1 MTTPSHAHDERKLPA
16 PSVEEIAEGVWA
28 YVQPDGT
35 WFINNCGFISDAG
48 QTVVIDATSTEA
60 RTRALIDAISD
71 KTGTAVTTLVNTH
84 HHGDH
89 THGNYLF
96 AGATIVAH
104 RACRAVMTAAGGIG
118 DYSAAFPGVE
128 WGALEF
134 APPTATFEGSLDLY
148 AGDLRVEL
156 SDLGYVAHTEGDIVA
171 WIAERRVLFSG
182 DLVFHGGT
190 PFALF
195 GSVQGTIDAMDRL
208 AAFDAAVLVPGH
220 GPVAHG
226 TEAIAAALND
236 QRDYLD
242 FVQAGARAG
251 IAARRAPL
259 AQAREMD
266 LGRFAEWT
274 DSERLVGNLHVAYRE
289 ADENPNFSIER
300 AIGEMIEF
308 NGGALPRCLA

>member
-1 MTTPSHAHDERKLPA
+1 MTTASHAHDVAELPP
-16 PSVEEIAEGVWA
+16 PSVEQVADGVWA

-35 WFINNCGFISDAG
+35 WFINNCGFVSDRG

-60 RTRALIDAISD
+60 RTRALIAAITAE
-71 KTGTAVTTLVNTH
+71 TGTTATTLVNTH

-96 AGATIVAH
+96 EGATIVAH
-104 RACRAVMTAAGGIG
+104 RACRDVMVAAGLG

-134 APPTATFEGSLDLY
+134 APPTATFTGSLDLH
-148 AGDLRVEL
+148 AGSLAIEL
-156 SDLGYVAHTEGDIVA
+156 SDLGYVAHTDGDIVG
-171 WIAERRVLFSG
+171 WVPDRRVLFSG

-190 PFALF
+190 PFSLF
-195 GSVQGTIDAMDRL
+195 GSVQGTINAMDRL

-226 TEAIAAALND
+226 SEAITSALND
-236 QRDYLD
+236 QREYLG
-242 FVQAGARAG
+242 FVQSAAADG
-251 IAARRAPL
+251 IAAGRGPL
-259 AQAREMD
+259 AQARELD

-289 ADENPNFSIER
+289 AGENANFSIDA

>member
-1 MTTPSHAHDERKLPA
+1 MTATSHAHDTGELPP
-16 PSVEEIAEGVWA
+16 PSVEEVANGVWA

-71 KTGTAVTTLVNTH
+71 KTGTTATTLVNTH

-96 AGATIVAH
+96 HDATIVAH
-104 RACRAVMTAAGGIG
+104 RACREVMMAAGIG

-134 APPTATFEGSLDLY
+134 APPTATFEGSLDLH
-148 AGDLRVEL
+148 AGSLSIEL
-156 SDLGYVAHTEGDIVA
+156 SDLGNVAHTSGDIVA
-171 WIAERRVLFSG
+171 WVPERRVLFAG

-208 AAFDAAVLVPGH
+208 AAFDAAVLIPGH

-226 TEAIAAALND
+226 TEAIAAALDD
-236 QRDYLD
+236 QREYLG
-242 FVQAGARAG
+242 FVQVGAAAG
-251 IAARRAPL
+251 IAAGLTPL

-266 LGRFAEWT
+266 LGQFAEWT

-289 ADENPNFSIER
+289 AGENPNFSIEA